1 MGKSYAELDVYKDA
15 MSFYIEI
22 HRFTLTLPKFE
33 LYELGSQLRRA
44 ADSQVSN
51 IVEGFGRKR
60 YKAEFI
66 RFLTFSH
73 ASSREI
79 SCHLEKIAI
88 LYPDKQK
95 QVSEFAVKNEIISR
109 KLYRFI
115 EYVETSWKV

>member
-1 MGKSYAELDVYKDA
+1 
-15 MSFYIEI
+15 
-22 HRFTLTLPKFE
+22 
-33 LYELGSQLRRA
+33 
-44 ADSQVSN
+44 
-51 IVEGFGRKR
+51 VEGFGRKR

-95 QVSEFAVKNEIISR
+95 KVSELEVKNEIISR